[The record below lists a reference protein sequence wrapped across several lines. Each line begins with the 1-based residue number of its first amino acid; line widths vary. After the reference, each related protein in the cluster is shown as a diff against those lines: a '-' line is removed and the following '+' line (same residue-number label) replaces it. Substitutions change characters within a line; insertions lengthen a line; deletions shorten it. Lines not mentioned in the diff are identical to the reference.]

1 VAEAAGPEAQRP
13 TRTLDVRFLEP
24 PEPFER
30 IAEALV
36 ALPATEALRV
46 LIHREPRPLFNW
58 LRDDGFRWRGEW
70 GPEGYE
76 ILIWR

>member
-1 VAEAAGPEAQRP
+1 MAEDAAPQLP

-30 IAEALV
+30 IVEALAV
-36 ALPATEALRV
+36 LPHGEALRV

-58 LRDDGFRWRGEW
+58 LRDDGFRWHGDW
-70 GPEGYE
+70 GAEGYE

>member
-1 VAEAAGPEAQRP
+1 MAEGGTPQVP

-24 PEPFER
+24 PEPFEH
-30 IAEALV
+30 IVEALG
-36 ALPATEALRV
+36 ALPAGEALRV

-58 LRDDGFRWRGEW
+58 LRDDGFHWRGDW
-70 GPEGYE
+70 TDEGYE

>member
-1 VAEAAGPEAQRP
+1 MADATGPLPQVEP
-13 TRTLDVRFLEP
+13 HTLDVRFLEP

-30 IAEALV
+30 IVEALA
-36 ALPATEALRV
+36 ALPEGAVLRV

-58 LRDDGFRWRGEW
+58 LREDGFRWRGEW
-70 GPEGYE
+70 GSEGYE

>member
-1 VAEAAGPEAQRP
+1 MAEDETPQLP

-30 IAEALV
+30 IVEALGT
-36 ALPATEALRV
+36 LPDGEALRV

-58 LRDDGFRWRGEW
+58 LRDDGFRWRGNW
-70 GPEGYE
+70 TDEGYE
-76 ILIWR
+76 ILIRR

>member
-1 VAEAAGPEAQRP
+1 MPDATGPLPQVEP
-13 TRTLDVRFLEP
+13 RTLDVRFLEP

-30 IAEALV
+30 IVEALA
-36 ALPATEALRV
+36 ALPEGEVLRV

-58 LRDDGFRWRGEW
+58 LREDGFRWRGEW
-70 GPEGYE
+70 GSEGYE